1 MDIRILPGNIANMIA
16 AGEVV
21 QRPSSAVKE
30 LMENAVDAGAS
41 QVTVILADAGR
52 TLIQVIDNGCGMSP
66 DQAVLCFERHAT
78 SKISSAEDLNDI
90 TTFGF
95 RGEALASIAA
105 VSEVT
110 LKTRRAGDEV
120 GCQVEFA
127 DSRHLSTNEVSTP
140 VGSNFSVRNLF
151 YNVPARRKFMKSD
164 NVELR
169 HVMEEFT
176 RVALTRPEI
185 SFRLVNNEKDIYV
198 LKAAK
203 SLKYRIQD
211 LLGSTVV
218 SQVVDISAETT
229 VVKINGYVGRPD
241 QARKTLGNQF
251 FFVNGR
257 YFRSP
262 YFHKAVMNAYEN
274 MLPQGT
280 TPSYFIYMEV
290 DPHSIDVNI
299 HPTKTE
305 VKFEDD
311 SVVFQVLF
319 ACVKE
324 SLGRN
329 SFGASIDFDKKDMA
343 ELPVF
348 SENFEKFRPEVLQPN
363 VEFDPGYNP
372 FEESSGPSFGQM
384 PSGAVPYGPIPS
396 SLNDDVPS
404 SPGKGKA
411 DAGIPPLPDVS
422 AYHEYTQDEFS
433 GYVRQGGYGGYPA
446 GDYVS
451 RKDDYGK
458 LFEERVASQPSV
470 IVVGHKYV
478 VTAVKDGLLAIN
490 IHRAKER
497 IFYDRFLKAL
507 SGGEHVC
514 QTTLFPV
521 QVAVGQENR
530 LVFDEHLEMLHSLG
544 FDISPFGSDTI
555 VVNGM
560 PEGFQVDQSSVEAA
574 MADVLIILSEE
585 HTSLPGMLNAAM
597 AEKFARME
605 AAEGKPVESPVE
617 ARSLVDSLFAC
628 SNAEYTSRGHKI
640 MTVVSQDQLDKFF

>member
-1 MDIRILPGNIANMIA
+1 MDIRILPSNIANMIA

-21 QRPSSAVKE
+21 QRPSSVIKE
-30 LMENAVDAGAS
+30 LMENAVDAGAT
-41 QVTVILADAGR
+41 QVTVILTDAGR

-78 SKISSAEDLNDI
+78 SKIATADDLNDI

-110 LKTRRAGDEV
+110 LKTRREEDEV

-127 DSRHLSTNEVSTP
+127 DSKHVSTEEISTP
-140 VGSNFSVRNLF
+140 VGSNFAVRNLF

-169 HVMEEFT
+169 HVIEEFT

-185 SFRLVNNEKDIYV
+185 GFRLMHNGKDQFV
-198 LKAAK
+198 LKPAK

-211 LLGSTVV
+211 LLGSSVV
-218 SQVVDISAETT
+218 SQVVDISAETS
-229 VVKINGYVGRPD
+229 VVKISGYVGRPD

-257 YFRSP
+257 YFKSP

-274 MLPQGT
+274 MLPQGA

-319 ACVKE
+319 ACIKE

-329 SFGASIDFDKKDMA
+329 SFGASIEFDKDDMA
-343 ELPVF
+343 DLPVF
-348 SENFEKFRPEVLQPN
+348 SGEFDKFRPDVLQPD
-363 VEFDPGYNP
+363 VSFDPEYNP
-372 FEESSGPSFGQM
+372 FET
-384 PSGAVPYGPIPS
+384 PSGGSAVDTPYFPPVPGAEDSAHGGENYGPIPS

-404 SPGKGKA
+404 GSNDEEYDSFHRFGPRQ
-411 DAGIPPLPDVS
+411 DNVAGN
-422 AYHEYTQDEFS
+422 YM
-433 GYVRQGGYGGYPA
+433 A
-446 GDYVS
+446 GRYVS
-451 RKDDYGK
+451 QRDDYGK
-458 LFEERVASQPSV
+458 LFEERTASQPSI
-470 IVVGHKYV
+470 IVVGRKYI
-478 VTAVKDGLLAIN
+478 VTSVKDGILVIN
-490 IHRAKER
+490 IRRAKER
-497 IFYDRFLKAL
+497 ILYDRFLKAL

-521 QVAVGQENR
+521 QVAVGPENR
-530 LVFDEHLEMLHSLG
+530 LIFDEHSDMLKSLG
-544 FDISPFGSDTI
+544 FDISPFGNDTI
-555 VVNGM
+555 VINGM

-585 HTSLPGMLNAAM
+585 HTSLPGMLNSSL
-597 AEKFARME
+597 AERFARME
-605 AAEGKPVESPVE
+605 AAEGKPVESTVE
-617 ARSLVDSLFAC
+617 ARSLMDTLFSC
-628 SNAEYTSRGHKI
+628 SNSEYTSKGHKI
-640 MTVVSQDQLDKFF
+640 MKVLSSDELDKLF